1 MCRHP
6 PARWHLQGPAGC
18 RKPRAAGC
26 LLGASCPQEL
36 RGAAG
41 RGGQGAF
48 RGSDTCTL
56 PEHQRGPKYYS
67 RTVKPSVVIKI
78 SFLRIKYLSG
88 NMSSG
93 CEDPGLDPCL
103 RTGTGVRARHA

>member
-1 MCRHP
+1 MQASTCP
-6 PARWHLQGPAGC
+6 VAPAGTC
-18 RKPRAAGC
+18 RLQEAASRGVPAGC
-26 LLGASCPQEL
+26 LLPP
-36 RGAAG
+36 GAAG
-41 RGGQGAF
+41 CCRPGGQGAF